1 MKHRLIFGFVLPRSY
16 NLQFFTPAYHD
27 EICKAILIY
36 DFLDKPTMTKFIRKK
51 SGINNWGLFA
61 GQDFKKGD
69 KVIEYKG
76 KKYTHKQVEEDDRFD
91 NSKAIYLFTLNKK
104 TVLDGDTK
112 SNTAKYINHT
122 CDPNCEVD
130 IIRGK
135 IWILA
140 IQDIKKGDEL
150 SYDYGFGYD
159 EDYKQFRCKCGSKNC
174 CGYIVRDDQRWRIN
188 RKFAKTKKARIKR
201 V

>member
-1 MKHRLIFGFVLPRSY
+1 MKLYRIKRSKIDKTGRGLY
-16 NLQFFTPAYHD
+16 ATCDIKEGTKIINYIGKIITNKEVD
-27 EICKAILIY
+27 ES
-36 DFLDKPTMTKFIRKK
+36 DK
-51 SGINNWGLFA
+51 
-61 GQDFKKGD
+61 
-69 KVIEYKG
+69 
-76 KKYTHKQVEEDDRFD
+76 FD
-91 NSKAIYLFTLNKK
+91 NKKPIYLFTLNKR

-112 SNTAKYINHT
+112 SNTAKFINHS

-130 IIRGK
+130 IIKGK
-135 IWILA
+135 IWIIA
-140 IQDIKKGDEL
+140 EKDIKKGDEL